1 MKVTHS
7 HFPAAFPV
15 AQYYV
20 IAFFVLAAISAA
32 YAQDAG
38 FADQA
43 SEPTDKP
50 LPRDTYRIE
59 IDLDYHKASFT
70 GREILRFANT
80 TREDLDFLNFYLYP
94 NFGLSEEDPP
104 SLVVQKITAGKR
116 DLHYSLRSHNA
127 LLRVELPQKL
137 RPGESIEL
145 TLEFSARVPRVQ
157 REETSLLA
165 HFLQEIGD
173 ALNDER
179 QPKDAR
185 DIFFA
190 GEEAMLLGHFFP
202 MIAPREQQT
211 VEQNLAVSISSLI
224 NGEVADYEVTVRTDE
239 RLAVIASAECVES
252 KALQYNQ
259 RGQSGAGATDK
270 RKSQTFRGEQL
281 RGFAVA
287 VVERMKSAERKAGAA
302 RVVSYFRES
311 DERLGKRALDFAA
324 DAVNVYEQ
332 SFGAYPYALLQ
343 VVEMPLAAG
352 YSNIQFPGI
361 VVVAQAYY
369 IDFDAPEA
377 AHLPG
382 VLREQADII
391 KSSFEYTIAHG
402 VAKQWWGEAVGSDS
416 ERAPY
421 LDEALANFSAA
432 YYHEAVYGKKLGDLI
447 IDQQLRGAYQA
458 YRMLGGV
465 DVEAEKPVKD
475 FRNPLQYT
483 AIVQAKGGLLFVA
496 LRKELGDERFF
507 DALRQY
513 YSKNRFRVATPE
525 ALRNSFI
532 VASENP
538 RASQAIFQRW
548 LKEKRGDEDIGAPDL
563 TLIPPRV
570 SKIRAL
576 GRVFVKIGKT
586 AAKPF

>member
-1 MKVTHS
+1 VKAS
-7 HFPAAFPV
+7 RSQFPTTFTA

-20 IAFFVLAAISAA
+20 IAFFVMAAISAA
-32 YAQDAG
+32 YAQEAG
-38 FADQA
+38 FGDQA
-43 SEPTDKP
+43 PEPADNP
-50 LPRDTYRIE
+50 SSRDAYRIE
-59 IDLDYHKASFT
+59 IDLDYQKASFT
-70 GREILRFANT
+70 GRETLRFLNT
-80 TREDLDFLNFYLYP
+80 TRADLDFLNFYLYP
-94 NFGLSEEDPP
+94 NFGLSEEDKP
-104 SLVVQKITAGKR
+104 SLAVQKVTAGR
-116 DLHYSLRSHNA
+116 RELNYSFRSNNA

-145 TLEFSARVPRVQ
+145 ALDFSARVPRVQ
-157 REETSLLA
+157 REEASLLA

-173 ALNDER
+173 ALSEER

-202 MIAPREQQT
+202 MLAPNDQQT
-211 VEQNLAVSISSLI
+211 VEQNMAVSVSSLV

-239 RLAVIASAECVES
+239 KLTVIASAECVES
-252 KALQYNQ
+252 NAL
-259 RGQSGAGATDK
+259 RSDAMDR
-270 RKSQTFRGEQL
+270 RKSQTFRGKKL

-287 VVERMKSAERKAGAA
+287 VIERMKSAERKIGAA
-302 RVVSYFRES
+302 RAVSYFRES
-311 DERLGKRALDFAA
+311 DERLGGRALDFAA
-324 DAVNVYEQ
+324 NAIGVYEK
-332 SFGAYPYALLQ
+332 SFGAYPYSLLH

-352 YSNIQFPGI
+352 YSNIQFPGMVI
-361 VVVAQAYY
+361 VAQAYY

-377 AHLPG
+377 ARLPG

-391 KSSFEYTIAHG
+391 KSSFEFTIAHG

-447 IDQQLRGAYQA
+447 IDQHLRGAYQA

-475 FRNPLQYT
+475 FRNALQYT

-513 YSKNRFRVATPE
+513 YSKNSFRVATPE
-525 ALRNSFI
+525 TLRNSFI
-532 VASENP
+532 ATSENP
-538 RASQAIFQRW
+538 RAAQAIFQRW
-548 LKEKRGDEDIGAPDL
+548 LKEKRGDEDIGAPDV

-586 AAKPF
+586 AARPF